1 MSDIVVGEN
10 KALIEAFDIYKKI
23 TSKLSN
29 NNLLEKVRTQNS
41 ENNERFKQAIHQS
54 IVEIKEINTQLK
66 QTKLE
71 GKAKLFKDELKN
83 FNELIVKLD
92 RLEQDMEFPY
102 MLYVIGMGK
111 AGKSSLLN
119 SLVGSKVADVGTLPK
134 TWKTDLFYKNDKV
147 EKKSVRVRYRNGEEK
162 FYTEQEAKKLI
173 EEEEKKRED
182 SEEKFDKEFR
192 NRSKVLNTPEEK
204 SELRRE
210 LQNKLLYRSEVYE
223 VRWGLNKINETSILN
238 KFSLIDTPG
247 LSQAHAGTHGD
258 EGIRG
263 ENVSDFYYQA
273 DGVLWVLDATTLS
286 AITPKKALE
295 NLEQSL
301 ANANTNGKSI
311 NNIIAVLNHAD
322 KVIEQGGEE
331 TLQKVVRAAN
341 NIFENKFLDVVPYSA
356 KQAVEA
362 IKSNDQDLLDN
373 SGYNRLCAVVN
384 RYFYYN
390 AVDSRITSKL
400 QGFRGEISTY
410 QKDFLNLYLLRLAK
424 DLNQLE
430 DRLNKAEKDLD
441 SLQKQFKQ
449 DWEIKFSGHVKKIEN
464 MIDFHAKRILD
475 MSEKEREKFIEESIF
490 RLGELKTIQEKY
502 SDENIKKLS
511 DTVERYLKQDETTFS
526 EYKYV
531 NVIDDLKNNHNGSL
545 KVNTSVALGVEVFDV
560 GGMLMGGGLAM
571 AGLALLGP
579 IGLAAGLLGFLFGK
593 SKEEK
598 AKESMKENLE
608 TLKRNCNRDVEKFI
622 TTTFTTAHDTL
633 RNHAERAFTSLHAG
647 SEQTKDLQKLFAKL
661 DAIEIKDVDFQRKS
675 FAHLLFKGSLS

>member
-192 NRSKVLNTPEEK
+192 NLSKVLNTPEEK

-258 EGIRG
+258 QGIRG

-430 DRLNKAEKDLD
+430 DRLK
-441 SLQKQFKQ
+441 SL
-449 DWEIKFSGHVKKIEN
+449 
-464 MIDFHAKRILD
+464 L
-475 MSEKEREKFIEESIF
+475 
-490 RLGELKTIQEKY
+490 
-502 SDENIKKLS
+502 
-511 DTVERYLKQDETTFS
+511 
-526 EYKYV
+526 
-531 NVIDDLKNNHNGSL
+531 
-545 KVNTSVALGVEVFDV
+545 
-560 GGMLMGGGLAM
+560 
-571 AGLALLGP
+571 
-579 IGLAAGLLGFLFGK
+579 K
-593 SKEEK
+593 SKQ
-598 AKESMKENLE
+598 
-608 TLKRNCNRDVEKFI
+608 VFI
-622 TTTFTTAHDTL
+622 SKTP
-633 RNHAERAFTSLHAG
+633 
-647 SEQTKDLQKLFAKL
+647 
-661 DAIEIKDVDFQRKS
+661 
-675 FAHLLFKGSLS
+675 

>member
-10 KALIEAFDIYKKI
+10 QALIEAFDIYKKI

-66 QTKLE
+66 KTKLE

-192 NRSKVLNTPEEK
+192 NLSKVLNTPEEK

-258 EGIRG
+258 QGIRG

-301 ANANTNGKSI
+301 ANANTNGQSI

>member
-1 MSDIVVGEN
+1 MSDIVVQEN
-10 KALIEAFDIYKKI
+10 EVLKEAFDIYKNI

-29 NNLLEKVRTQNS
+29 NNLLEKVRNQNS
-41 ENNERFKQAIHQS
+41 ESNERFTQAIHQS
-54 IVEIKEINTQLK
+54 IVEIKEIHKELK

-71 GKAKLFKDELKN
+71 GNAKLFKDELKN

-92 RLEQDMEFPY
+92 RLEQDMAFPY

-119 SLVGSKVADVGTLPK
+119 SLVGSNVADVGTLPK
-134 TWKTDLFYKNDKV
+134 TWKTDLFYKSEKV
-147 EKKSVRVRYRNGEEK
+147 EKKSVRMRYRDGTEQ
-162 FYTEQEAKKLI
+162 FYTEQDAKKLI
-173 EEEEKKRED
+173 ENEERKREE
-182 SEEKFDKEFR
+182 SEDKVDKEFR
-192 NRSKVLNTPEEK
+192 NHSKALNTPEEK

-210 LQNKLLYRSEVYE
+210 LQDKFLYRSKVYE

-247 LSQAHAGTHGD
+247 LSQAHAGTQGD
-258 EGIRG
+258 QGVRG
-263 ENVSDFYYQA
+263 ENISDFYYQA

-301 ANANTNGKSI
+301 AHANANGQSI
-311 NNIIAVLNHAD
+311 NNIIAILNHAD
-322 KVIEQGGEE
+322 KVIAQGGEE
-331 TLQKVVRAAN
+331 TLQKVIRAAN
-341 NIFENKFLDVVPYSA
+341 DIFDNKFRDVVQYSA
-356 KQAVEA
+356 KQAVDA
-362 IKSNDQDLLDN
+362 IKNNDQDLLEN

-390 AVDSRITSKL
+390 AVDSRIISKL
-400 QGFRGEISTY
+400 QGFRGEVSTY
-410 QKDFLNLYLLRLAK
+410 QRDFLNLYLERLTK
-424 DLNQLE
+424 DSNQLA

-449 DWEIKFSGHVKKIEN
+449 DWEIKISGYVKRVENNINIHAKKI
-464 MIDFHAKRILD
+464 IDL
-475 MSEKEREKFIEESIF
+475 SESARTGFIEKNIF
-490 RLGELKTIQEKY
+490 QLDLLKNIQLSY
-502 SDENIKKLS
+502 SNASVKNLS
-511 DTVERYLKQDETTFS
+511 DTVERYLKQDESTFS
-526 EYKYV
+526 QYKYL
-531 NVIDDLKNNHNGSL
+531 NIIDDLKNNHSGSL
-545 KVNTSVALGVEVFDV
+545 KVNTSVALGVEVMDI

-598 AKESMKENLE
+598 AKESMRENLE

-622 TTTFTTAHDTL
+622 TTMFTTASDTL
-633 RNHAERAFTSLHAG
+633 RNHAEDAFTSLHAG
-647 SEQTKDLQKLFAKL
+647 SERTKDIQKLFAKL
-661 DAIEIKDVDFQRKS
+661 NEIEVKEVDFQRKS

>member
-66 QTKLE
+66 KTKLE

-192 NRSKVLNTPEEK
+192 NLSKVLNTPEEK

-258 EGIRG
+258 QGIRG

-301 ANANTNGKSI
+301 ANANTNGQSI

-490 RLGELKTIQEKY
+490 RLGELRTIQEKY